1 MQAIIFANRNGN
13 ELAPL
18 DSHYCPALLPVGN
31 KPVIE
36 FTLEDLAAAQ
46 IDKVRIVISSQ
57 SAQIEK
63 LVGNGEKWGLE
74 VEYFLSREQ
83 EAVSTI
89 LPRLSLNADEA
100 ILLARAD
107 MLRSPCIKS
116 FVEFSK
122 QMANNHVIAKL
133 ANQNAGLMMLPGAK
147 LFTKDL
153 NWPITSNETSSDD
166 LQTITQVLHGDC
178 YMLDSLQNYMDAN
191 QALASKKIIGM
202 TPKGRYFSSGA
213 KEQGFYIGAKTKSA
227 ALTMHNAWGVIG
239 QNTWIDDSV
248 DMQQSIVVG
257 KNCLIEKACS
267 LKNCLILDNSYV
279 GQGLNVTNAI
289 ISKDLLIKPES
300 CGHLAL
306 VDASII
312 SENRQVVNAKQKA
325 KRVTTIDRLQALTL
339 FSIGLLLAPL
349 LLVISFLSHP
359 KQPVVKETIFIK
371 GAKRT
376 SHRWNISSL
385 FIARLPQLYW
395 VISGKLAL
403 FGASPF
409 EQKITTPNLLEHV
422 EIPSLPGLYGPL
434 QLVIDVQAPTEE
446 RQLIEAEYLCMNQRN
461 KYWLLVA
468 KSMSGKTSQPAR
480 DGTHSAQ
487 LKTPKSA
494 INQ

>member
-18 DSHYCPALLPVGN
+18 NSHYCPALLPVGN

-36 FTLEDLAAAQ
+36 FTLEDLVDAQ
-46 IDKVRIVISSQ
+46 IDKVRIVISAQ
-57 SAQIEK
+57 STQIEK

-83 EAVSTI
+83 EDVSSI

-107 MLRSPCIKS
+107 ILRSPCIKS

-122 QMANNHVIAKL
+122 QMSDSHVIAKL

-147 LFTKDL
+147 LFTKEL
-153 NWPITSNETSSDD
+153 NWPFTSNDASSDD
-166 LQTITQVLHGDC
+166 QQSITQVLHGDC

-191 QALASKKIIGM
+191 QALASATLSGVN
-202 TPKGRYFSSGA
+202 PKGRYFSSAA

-227 ALTMHNAWGVIG
+227 SLTMHNAWGVIG
-239 QNTWIDDSV
+239 KNTWIDESV

-257 KNCLIEKACS
+257 KNCLIEKSCS

-279 GQGLNVTNAI
+279 GQGLNVADTI

-325 KRVTTIDRLQALTL
+325 KRVTAIDRLQALAL

-349 LLVISFLSHP
+349 LLLISFITNP

-371 GAKRT
+371 GAKKT
-376 SHRWNISSL
+376 SHRWNISAL

-409 EQKITTPNLLEHV
+409 EQKITSPNLLQHV
-422 EIPSLPGLYGPL
+422 EKPSLLGLYGPL

-446 RQLIEAEYLCMNQRN
+446 RQLIEAEFLCMNQRH
-461 KYWLLVA
+461 KYWLLAA
-468 KSMSGKTSQPAR
+468 KSLRVKATQTDTDKDSA
-480 DGTHSAQ
+480 THEKAA
-487 LKTPKSA
+487 KSA

>member
-18 DSHYCPALLPVGN
+18 DTHYCPALLPVGN

-36 FTLEDLAAAQ
+36 FTLEDLVDAQ
-46 IDKVRIVISSQ
+46 IDKVRIIISSQ
-57 SAQIEK
+57 SVQIEK
-63 LVGNGEKWGLE
+63 LIGNGEKWGLE

-83 EAVSTI
+83 EDVSSI
-89 LPRLSLNADEA
+89 LPRLSLNPDEA

-122 QMANNHVIAKL
+122 QMSDSHIIAKL

-147 LFTKDL
+147 LSTADL
-153 NWPITSNETSSDD
+153 NWPVTTNLTSSDEQQSIN
-166 LQTITQVLHGDC
+166 LVLHGDC

-191 QALASKKIIGM
+191 QALASAQLSGIS
-202 TPKGRYFSSGA
+202 PKGRYFSSAA

-239 QNTWIDDSV
+239 KNTWIDESV
-248 DMQQSIVVG
+248 DMQQNIVVG

-289 ISKDLLIKPES
+289 ISKDLLIKPEN

-306 VDASII
+306 IDPSII

-325 KRVTTIDRLQALTL
+325 KRVTTIDRLQALAL

-349 LLVISFLSHP
+349 LLLISFLSHP

-422 EIPSLPGLYGPL
+422 EIPSLLGLYGPL

-446 RQLIEAEYLCMNQRN
+446 RQLIEAEFICMNQRS
-461 KYWLLVA
+461 KYWLLAA
-468 KSMSGKTSQPAR
+468 KSLRSKAPQPDSYKENVTTSKA
-480 DGTHSAQ
+480 
-487 LKTPKSA
+487 PKNA